1 MPTGSGGATGASPPP
16 TASAA
21 TSPLEQVDKAIGIIA
36 KQKIAVRTTP
46 PPWPACHAPSTLRS
60 AHCLRLVLPTLLGW
74 VCAEQGA
81 GATALKT
88 LVAYIKNIAD
98 NPAEEKFRNINT
110 ENKAFKSR
118 VAPVVGAV
126 NVLKARSMP
135 DPCHPAWPHAYHGY
149 WS

>member
-1 MPTGSGGATGASPPP
+1 M
-16 TASAA
+16 
-21 TSPLEQVDKAIGIIA
+21 
-36 KQKIAVRTTP
+36 
-46 PPWPACHAPSTLRS
+46 
-60 AHCLRLVLPTLLGW
+60 
-74 VCAEQGA
+74 CAEQGA

-135 DPCHPAWPHAYHGY
+135 DPCHPAWPHAYHVVSCLNSMLIRLLVHVLSVVGACRR
-149 WS
+149 WAS